1 MCVGADGVALS
12 MEMYK
17 LLSREIALAVQP
29 CCWHVEEA
37 RKPEVRKN
45 RPSRGEVVHRGI
57 VEGQDDARDE
67 IGRQG
72 QAPGI
77 DHRYACRIDHFKV
90 PAKTIGVD
98 GANITPPVIGDPVI
112 DQEAKHAS
120 FLLSAPSQR
129 EPARSRP
136 WIPTTPEAER
146 TLPSHASRGPHP
158 CLENPDC
165 PGTHEALLPGRYSE
179 P

>member
-1 MCVGADGVALS
+1 MCVGAYGVALS

-67 IGRQG
+67 IGRHG
-72 QAPGI
+72 QAPWI
-77 DHRYACRIDHFKV
+77 DHRDSCPLDPFNG
-90 PAKTIGVD
+90 PAKTV
-98 GANITPPVIGDPVI
+98 
-112 DQEAKHAS
+112 
-120 FLLSAPSQR
+120 QR
-129 EPARSRP
+129 V
-136 WIPTTPEAER
+136 
-146 TLPSHASRGPHP
+146 GP
-158 CLENPDC
+158 
-165 PGTHEALLPGRYSE
+165 
-179 P
+179 

>member
-1 MCVGADGVALS
+1 MCVGAYGVALS

-45 RPSRGEVVHRGI
+45 RPSREEVVHSGI

-77 DHRYACRIDHFKV
+77 DHRSARLIHHFHV
-90 PAKTIGVD
+90 PAEKIAAG
-98 GANITPPVIGDPVI
+98 GAHSSPPAI
-112 DQEAKHAS
+112 
-120 FLLSAPSQR
+120 
-129 EPARSRP
+129 
-136 WIPTTPEAER
+136 
-146 TLPSHASRGPHP
+146 
-158 CLENPDC
+158 
-165 PGTHEALLPGRYSE
+165 
-179 P
+179 